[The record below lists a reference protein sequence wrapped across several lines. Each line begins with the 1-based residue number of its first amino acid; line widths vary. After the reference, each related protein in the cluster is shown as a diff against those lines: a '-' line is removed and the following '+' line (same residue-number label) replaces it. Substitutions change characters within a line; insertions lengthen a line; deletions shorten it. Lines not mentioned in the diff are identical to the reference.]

1 MHRWRKMWKE
11 VWYLHVQRCC
21 TRPDRSKFTRSHAPM
36 ENAMIS
42 EVWCLHVV
50 QRCCIILDWSQ
61 FTRSHAPK
69 EKDVE
74 RGMVFARAEMLYQ
87 ARPVKIH
94 TLSRTYGERYGK
106 RRAVCTCRDAVQP
119 RPVIIHT
126 LSRTDGERY
135 GKRRAVCTCRDAVQ
149 PRPVIIHTLS
159 CTDGERCGK
168 RRAVCLCRDAVP
180 GQTGQ
185 NPHAFTH

>member
-1 MHRWRKMWKE
+1 MLVCICTTE
-11 VWYLHVQRCC
+11 VCNLLRSTRAHATMEKDMERRGVCMLCRECC
-21 TRPDRSKFTRSHAPM
+21 TRPDRSKFARSHAPM
-36 ENAMIS
+36 
-42 EVWCLHVV
+42 
-50 QRCCIILDWSQ
+50 
-61 FTRSHAPK
+61 

-94 TLSRTYGERYGK
+94 TLSRTY
-106 RRAVCTCRDAVQP
+106 
-119 RPVIIHT
+119 
-126 LSRTDGERY
+126 GERY